1 MLRGNYNERYEEDS
15 LRISASVINEV
26 KSKLSLDEYL
36 RSQSA
41 LSSSFSEINNGYNG
55 QVNNVNGSFSGDM
68 SNPFISS
75 NMNDNNNSNGYANQ
89 NQRVL
94 VRKMDNPG
102 VNRYV
107 NNNPVNQYNND
118 YQQVNNGYGYSSD
131 FDTQRNNPFNSGISH
146 VFILI
151 FAIVLIALV
160 IMVSLFIMR
169 SIGM

>member
-26 KSKLSLDEYL
+26 KSKLPLDEYL
-36 RSQSA
+36 KSQSA

-55 QVNNVNGSFSGDM
+55 QVNNFNNAFSGNM
-68 SNPFISS
+68 S
-75 NMNDNNNSNGYANQ
+75 NNNSNGYANQ

-107 NNNPVNQYNND
+107 NNNPVAQYNNG
-118 YQQVNNGYGYSSD
+118 YQQNNNNYGSNDLDS
-131 FDTQRNNPFNSGISH
+131 QRNNPFNSGISH
-146 VFILI
+146 VLTLI

-160 IMVSLFIMR
+160 IMVSCY
-169 SIGM
+169 

>member
-26 KSKLSLDEYL
+26 KSKLPLDEYL
-36 RSQSA
+36 KSQSA

-55 QVNNVNGSFSGDM
+55 QENNLNNAFSGNM
-68 SNPFISS
+68 S
-75 NMNDNNNSNGYANQ
+75 DNNNSNGYANQ

-94 VRKMDNPG
+94 VRKMDNPS

-107 NNNPVNQYNND
+107 NNNPVDQYNNG
-118 YQQVNNGYGYSSD
+118 YQQNNNNYGSNEFD
-131 FDTQRNNPFNSGISH
+131 FQRNNPFNSGISH
-146 VFILI
+146 VLTLI

-169 SIGM
+169 SIGI